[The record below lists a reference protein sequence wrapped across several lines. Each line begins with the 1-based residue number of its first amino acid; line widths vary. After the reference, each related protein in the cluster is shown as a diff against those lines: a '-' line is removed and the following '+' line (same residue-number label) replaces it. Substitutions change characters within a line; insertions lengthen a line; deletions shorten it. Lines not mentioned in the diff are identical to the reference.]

1 MRGCRPFWS
10 MSHTSPGDRDPH
22 TVALRAGYQASVL
35 LPSLQQIL
43 LSLSTTCRALGYQ
56 MSNQNL
62 DRAMPGHG
70 GFKAKGADIA
80 GNAAWFRGQVT
91 LEEGTFRRRSLLDYR
106 RVHAVGRWVVRLSN
120 LENHKPGSRTSS
132 LWWSS
137 SRSPLNGLS
146 HCT

>member
-1 MRGCRPFWS
+1 MPAFLVHVSYFPWGQGPSHGGPPCRLSSICSPSFPPANLTEPQ
-10 MSHTSPGDRDPH
+10 HNVQSPGISNEQSKPR
-22 TVALRAGYQASVL
+22 
-35 LPSLQQIL
+35 PSNARTRGIQGER
-43 LSLSTTCRALGYQ
+43 CRHCRERCLVE
-56 MSNQNL
+56 
-62 DRAMPGHG
+62 
-70 GFKAKGADIA
+70 
-80 GNAAWFRGQVT
+80 VT